1 MWIFIIIVIYFVTFR
16 EIYNFLVFSSSNN
29 CDNLSIDRIR
39 SSLVRSRCVRS
50 ISRWVGLWIINSQ
63 CQFSRHFLIQFMI
76 DIEMV
81 KKVRGSEIAAAVS
94 ESISCSSSC
103 MCHPSHCKVNKNFPS
118 ITEDGKTWFS
128 SCYIGAIVVSPNL
141 SKICNEHSTVKLFF
155 YYFP

>member
-1 MWIFIIIVIYFVTFR
+1 MKLYFR
-16 EIYNFLVFSSSNN
+16 
-29 CDNLSIDRIR
+29 
-39 SSLVRSRCVRS
+39 
-50 ISRWVGLWIINSQ
+50 VGLWIINSQ
-63 CQFSRHFLIQFMI
+63 CQFSRHFLIQFLI

-103 MCHPSHCKVNKNFPS
+103 MCHPSHCKINKNFPS

-141 SKICNEHSTVKLFF
+141 SKICNEHSTVRLILNYFQTLRFTILQF
-155 YYFP
+155 YNSNKSYFLTGF